1 MTMTGGLHVVR
12 RIVTAALG
20 LALTTAAC
28 GTSSAAAPTWTFAPP
43 TTAAAPGANQP
54 TATPT
59 GPSEVL
65 STAID
70 DASTTAPGTGGG
82 VATSGPNAAVA
93 PATAAVRIANFAF
106 APATVTIQAGGQ
118 VTWTNTDGDRHSILL
133 DGSESPRLDQNG
145 TFSRTFASP
154 GRFAYVC
161 GLHSSMSGEIV
172 VVPAGSPGSATGDPG
187 STTGGATT
195 TPSGTATPDPTAEP
209 TAGSDD
215 HGGHDDDAD
224 DDSSGPGG
232 SHDDDDDDHGENEDG
247 DEDHSGPGGGGSGH
261 G

>member
-1 MTMTGGLHVVR
+1 MR

-43 TTAAAPGANQP
+43 TTAAAPATNQP
-54 TATPT
+54 TPTPT
-59 GPSEVL
+59 GSPEVL

-70 DASTTAPGTGGG
+70 DASTTAPGSGGG
-82 VATSGPNAAVA
+82 GATDGPVAAVA
-93 PATAAVRIANFAF
+93 PATAAVRIANFEF
-106 APATVTIQAGGQ
+106 TPASLTVQAGGQ

-133 DGSESPRLDQNG
+133 DGSESPRLEQNA

-154 GRFAYVC
+154 ARFAYVC

-172 VVPAGSPGSATGDPG
+172 VVPAGSPGSAAGDPG
-187 STTGGATT
+187 STTGGAAT
-195 TPSGTATPDPTAEP
+195 TPSGTATPDATAAP

-215 HGGHDDDAD
+215 HGGDDDDAD
-224 DDSSGPGG
+224 DDSSGPGSG
-232 SHDDDDDDHGENEDG
+232 HDNDDDDDGEDEDEDG
-247 DEDHSGPGGGGSGH
+247 DEDHSGPGGGRSGH